1 MNKEL
6 QLKIAKELW
15 EKSKGSPD
23 IIFFNDS
30 ETSTDELHAY
40 EELLKRGVIK
50 RKNHSY
56 FVCSAT
62 QFFIDNNGKTESEIE
77 NDKEEYRKE
86 ESLRIANESNKIS
99 KRANYIS
106 WFAIV
111 ISLLSVYVTIYV
123 K

>member
-23 IIFFNDS
+23 VIFFNDS
-30 ETSTDELHAY
+30 ETSIEELHAY

-50 RKNHSY
+50 RKNHRYS
-56 FVCSAT
+56 VCSAT
-62 QFFIDNNGKTESEIE
+62 KFFIDNNGKTESEIE
-77 NDKEEYRKE
+77 NDKEEYRKD